1 MRTVLCIGHTSGAA
15 GAREEGAKF
24 PTPSHWGGAEDKQTV
39 LIMVIHMAITNEY
52 GFSAAPFS
60 QVNILRYVP

>member
-24 PTPSHWGGAEDKQTV
+24 PTSHWGGAEDKQTV
-39 LIMVIHMAITNEY
+39 LIMVIHMAITHEY